1 MSAEP
6 LAAGLLNRA
15 HSPDIAS
22 TLYREKIKLRPLLL
36 RPSSPDPTQNA
47 RSARQHARLVK
58 QRAVHKSNKPRP
70 LSAKQK
76 RSLCIYEIPKSQQ
89 KYSIYEPI
97 HVMWCVYMRDIL
109 GVADGKRSHIE
120 AQDADPFLASA
131 DYHGAFV
138 EVVRSR
144 CASRVGMKGIVVR
157 DTKFTF
163 EVVTKTDEVKVLPK
177 EHSVFR
183 VELPFEDK
191 EGEEKRKP
199 LVFEVLGEQFQHRA
213 TDRANRK
220 FRWHADP
227 DL

>member
-1 MSAEP
+1 MSTEV
-6 LAAGLLNRA
+6 LAATLLQRA
-15 HSPDIAS
+15 HSPDTAS
-22 TLYREKIKLRPLLL
+22 TLYRDKIKLRPLLL

-47 RSARQHARLVK
+47 RSARQHARRSR
-58 QRAVHKSNKPRP
+58 QRAVRKSNKPRP

-97 HVMWCVYMRDIL
+97 HVMWCAYIRDIL
-109 GVADGKRSHIE
+109 GLVDGKRSHIE
-120 AQDADPFLASA
+120 AQDAGPFLASA
-131 DYHGAFV
+131 DYHGAIV

-144 CASRVGMKGIVVR
+144 CASRVGMTGIVVR

-163 EVVTKTDEVKVLPK
+163 EIVTRRDEVKVLPK

-183 VELPFEDK
+183 IDVPFEGK
-191 EGEEKRKP
+191 EGEVKRKP

>member
-1 MSAEP
+1 MSADP
-6 LAAGLLNRA
+6 LAATLLQRA
-15 HSPDIAS
+15 HSPDTAS
-22 TLYREKIKLRPLLL
+22 TLYRDKIKLRPLLL

-47 RSARQHARLVK
+47 RSARQHTRLVK
-58 QRAVHKSNKPRP
+58 QRALHRSNKPRP

-76 RSLCIYEIPKSQQ
+76 RSLCIYDIPKSQQ

-97 HVMWCVYMRDIL
+97 HVMWCAYMRDIL
-109 GVADGKRSHIE
+109 GLADGKRSHIE
-120 AQDADPFLASA
+120 AQDAGPFLASA
-131 DYHGAFV
+131 DYHGAIV

-144 CASRVGMKGIVVR
+144 CASRVGMKGVVVR

-163 EVVTKTDEVKVLPK
+163 EIVTRRDEVKVLPK

-183 VELPFEDK
+183 VEVPFENK
-191 EGEEKRKP
+191 EGDEKRKP
-199 LVFEVLGEQFQHRA
+199 LVFEVLGEQFQQRA